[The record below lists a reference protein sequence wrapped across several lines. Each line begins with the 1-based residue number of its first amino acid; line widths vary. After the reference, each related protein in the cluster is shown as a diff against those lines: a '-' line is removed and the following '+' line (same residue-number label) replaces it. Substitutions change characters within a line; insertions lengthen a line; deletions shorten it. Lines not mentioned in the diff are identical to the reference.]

1 MGYTGQSTAVRAA
14 YERILS
20 VAMNDTSAASVC
32 EDFLLSWYNVR
43 AWGGWAP
50 QTIAH
55 LDRANAAAIIA
66 LLASIKD
73 ATWYPDSKDID
84 RLVATKGR
92 KPISDL

>member
-1 MGYTGQSTAVRAA
+1 MGYTDQSTAVRSA

-20 VAMNDTSAASVC
+20 VAMNDTSGASVC

-50 QTIAH
+50 HTIAH
-55 LDRANAAAIIA
+55 LDRANATAIFT
-66 LLASIKD
+66 LLASIKV
-73 ATWYPDSKDID
+73 ATWYPASEDID

-92 KPISDL
+92 KPISKL

>member
-1 MGYTGQSTAVRAA
+1 MGYTGQTTAVKSA

-20 VAMNDTSAASVC
+20 VAMSDTSAGSVC

-50 QTIAH
+50 HTIAH
-55 LDRANAAAIIA
+55 LDRENATALLA
-66 LLASIKD
+66 LLASIKE
-73 ATWYPDSKDID
+73 ATWYPASEDID

-92 KPISDL
+92 KPISGQ